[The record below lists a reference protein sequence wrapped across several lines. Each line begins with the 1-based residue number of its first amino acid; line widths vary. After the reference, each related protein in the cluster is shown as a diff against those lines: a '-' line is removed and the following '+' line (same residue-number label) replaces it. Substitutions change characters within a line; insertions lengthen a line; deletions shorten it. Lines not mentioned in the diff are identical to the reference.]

1 LQSKLS
7 WQSTPVG
14 KGRCI
19 VKVLLWQVLKV
30 YLACSRLGEG
40 HTLSL
45 SVSHF
50 ATTSAL
56 LLSGSWGMSKRKK
69 QMRRKAK
76 SKNTASDEFSESK
89 DILFLKAE
97 HVSFQKILYSLM
109 HLFYES
115 LGTMLDSN
123 GETYLSLVIF

>member
-1 LQSKLS
+1 
-7 WQSTPVG
+7 
-14 KGRCI
+14 
-19 VKVLLWQVLKV
+19 
-30 YLACSRLGEG
+30 
-40 HTLSL
+40 
-45 SVSHF
+45 
-50 ATTSAL
+50 
-56 LLSGSWGMSKRKK
+56 MSKRKK